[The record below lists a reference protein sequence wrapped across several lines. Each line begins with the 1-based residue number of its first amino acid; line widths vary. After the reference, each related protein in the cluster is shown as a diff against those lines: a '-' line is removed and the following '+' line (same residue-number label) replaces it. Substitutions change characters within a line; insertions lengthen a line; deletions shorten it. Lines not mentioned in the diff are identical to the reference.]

1 MDLKSAEKDICKP
14 RTQLY
19 VVETFL
25 NNDIYISAKTFN
37 AKDSFI
43 VTKGARPYW
52 WTLKQLESNGYKYNG
67 YSK

>member
-1 MDLKSAEKDICKP
+1 MTSTYLQK
-14 RTQLY
+14 R
-19 VVETFL
+19 
-25 NNDIYISAKTFN
+25 FN